1 MSLFQKSVLKNYIS
15 RFDKIKLEKSF
26 EKFKNVFNS
35 EKIKQI
41 KKLKEEEYQ
50 DGFLRD
56 LFVKILHYKIKPEK
70 DFNIVLEKITKQMLK
85 NRCRNYKK

>member
-41 KKLKEEEYQ
+41 KKLKEEEYA
-50 DGFLRD
+50 
-56 LFVKILHYKIKPEK
+56 
-70 DFNIVLEKITKQMLK
+70 
-85 NRCRNYKK
+85 